1 MCYLVSLQVKE
12 DPSIASTINHKS
24 APSQTTT
31 DDIVVVMYYCYGPLG
46 AISVSEVPK
55 MMTDQQRTIIMPES
69 DLTDS
74 APSLLQQQYR
84 RSRSHTGNR
93 TVDVQQ
99 QARGVRSQSAKLGN
113 RRITIDNSD
122 MYNSAGDFATSV
134 FTELPEDLQEILSP
148 SLGGKQLVGELV
160 IYFYYCVLKFEEEE
174 PHTNQLMRLAVEGGN
189 DKELLQLLKQHGLVS
204 DPVNDDGSTLLHVAA
219 IKGQLSERTC
229 INIIPTPLHVIIL
242 YC

>member
-31 DDIVVVMYYCYGPLG
+31 DDIVVVVYCNCYGPLG

-84 RSRSHTGNR
+84 RSRSC
-93 TVDVQQ
+93 TVDAQQ

-122 MYNSAGDFATSV
+122 VCNSPGDFATSV

-160 IYFYYCVLKFEEEE
+160 IF
-174 PHTNQLMRLAVEGGN
+174 
-189 DKELLQLLKQHGLVS
+189 LLL
-204 DPVNDDGSTLLHVAA
+204 
-219 IKGQLSERTC
+219 C
-229 INIIPTPLHVIIL
+229 IEI
-242 YC
+242 